1 MVPWS
6 GKRSQLNAREMK
18 TCVQL
23 ENSCTSLYS
32 LKLEID
38 QVSYLW
44 EKGSTVM
51 YTWNGM
57 PLRIIKEQNVG
68 THNVDEFQKHYAAE
82 WKKPFFLAKEDIL
95 YDSIYIKFLKQSV
108 MDKSRN
114 VGCLGETRG
123 GDSLGRDKR
132 GLPGL
137 MVMFSLHRGLAY
149 TGVCVR

>member
-1 MVPWS
+1 
-6 GKRSQLNAREMK
+6 MK
-18 TCVQL
+18 
-23 ENSCTSLYS
+23 E
-32 LKLEID
+32 
-38 QVSYLW
+38 
-44 EKGSTVM
+44 
-51 YTWNGM
+51 
-57 PLRIIKEQNVG
+57 
-68 THNVDEFQKHYAAE
+68 A
-82 WKKPFFLAKEDIL
+82 FFFGKEDIL

-149 TGVCVR
+149 FIQRVDFFFLGA